1 MLNANKRDVK
11 IKCRKFRNNG
21 KATGVINR
29 KNGDNI
35 SISVKISD
43 LDKFLAKHGDH
54 SDLEINLDGE
64 VINTFNYRSSK
75 RFISSQC
82 YKYKFKRDIK
92 LKIF

>member
-54 SDLEINLDGE
+54 SDLEINLEGE
-64 VINTFNYRSSK
+64 VINIMGLFTHDFFYCNMKEDS
-75 RFISSQC
+75 
-82 YKYKFKRDIK
+82 
-92 LKIF
+92 

>member
-11 IKCRKFRNNG
+11 IKCRKFRTNG

-43 LDKFLAKHGDH
+43 LDKFLAKYGDH
-54 SDLEINLDGE
+54 SDLEINLEGE
-64 VINTFNYRSSK
+64 VINTS
-75 RFISSQC
+75 IIEVQ
-82 YKYKFKRDIK
+82 RDLLVHNAININ
-92 LKIF
+92 LREI

>member
-11 IKCRKFRNNG
+11 IKCRKFRNNR

-43 LDKFLAKHGDH
+43 LDKF
-54 SDLEINLDGE
+54 
-64 VINTFNYRSSK
+64 
-75 RFISSQC
+75 
-82 YKYKFKRDIK
+82 
-92 LKIF
+92 

>member
-11 IKCRKFRNNG
+11 IKCRKFRNNR

-43 LDKFLAKHGDH
+43 LDKFLAKHVDH
-54 SDLEINLDGE
+54 SDLEINLEGE
-64 VINTFNYRSSK
+64 VIKTS
-75 RFISSQC
+75 IIEVQ
-82 YKYKFKRDIK
+82 RDLLVHNAINVN
-92 LKIF
+92 LREI

>member
-11 IKCRKFRNNG
+11 IKCRKFRNNR

-43 LDKFLAKHGDH
+43 LDKFLAKYGDH
-54 SDLEINLDGE
+54 SELEINLDGE
-64 VINTFNYRSSK
+64 VINTS
-75 RFISSQC
+75 IIEVQ
-82 YKYKFKRDIK
+82 RDLLVHNAININ
-92 LKIF
+92 LREI

>member
-43 LDKFLAKHGDH
+43 LDKLLAKHGDH

-64 VINTFNYRSSK
+64 VINTS
-75 RFISSQC
+75 IIEVQ
-82 YKYKFKRDIK
+82 RDLLVHNAININ
-92 LKIF
+92 LREI

>member
-21 KATGVINR
+21 KANR

-54 SDLEINLDGE
+54 SDLEINLEGE
-64 VINTFNYRSSK
+64 VINTS
-75 RFISSQC
+75 IIEVQ
-82 YKYKFKRDIK
+82 RDLLVHNAININ
-92 LKIF
+92 LREI